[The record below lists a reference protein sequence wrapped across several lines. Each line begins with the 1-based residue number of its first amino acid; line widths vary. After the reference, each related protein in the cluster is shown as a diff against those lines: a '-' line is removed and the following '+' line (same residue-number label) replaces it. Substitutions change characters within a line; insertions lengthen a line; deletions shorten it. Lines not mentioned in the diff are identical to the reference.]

1 MRKLLLSV
9 VVILICFCSAN
20 GQKKQPLT
28 ESSVVKDSLGAVVPY
43 TLWSSLLMTGRY
55 KIKATEKDNTE
66 FILYRLSNEEYEKG
80 LETMPK
86 PKESNFFRTGGRFSH
101 FKTTDIDGNKINT
114 KNLEGKIIVLNFW
127 FINCPPCRMEMPEL
141 SKLSDT
147 YKSDSSIV
155 FLAIALDKKYDIEQ
169 FLNGSSFGYTIIDN
183 GRFITDQYRIS
194 SYPTNVIVDQNGKVY
209 FHSSGLSTG
218 TVHWLKKSIE
228 ELKNSTEKKNAT
240 AKSN

>member
-1 MRKLLLSV
+1 MRKLLLTV

-20 GQKKQPLT
+20 AQKKQPLT

-43 TLWSSLLMTGRY
+43 SLWSSLLITGRY
-55 KIKATEKDNTE
+55 KIKADQKDNTE
-66 FILYRLSNEEYEKG
+66 FIIYRLSDEEYEKALG
-80 LETMPK
+80 TMPK
-86 PKESNFFRTGGRFSH
+86 PKESNFFRTGSSFSH
-101 FKTTDIDGNKINT
+101 FKTTDINGNKINT
-114 KNLEGKIIVLNFW
+114 KSLAGKIIVLNFW

-141 SKLSDT
+141 SKLSDE

-155 FLAIALDKKYDIEQ
+155 FLAIALDKKYDLEQ
-169 FLNGSSFGYTIIDN
+169 FLNGSGFGYTIIDN
-183 GRFITDQYRIS
+183 GRFITDQYRIT

-228 ELKNSTEKKNAT
+228 ELKNSTGKKDAT
-240 AKSN
+240 AKSD

>member
-55 KIKATEKDNTE
+55 KIKAIEKDNTE

>member
-1 MRKLLLSV
+1 MRKLLLTV

-28 ESSVVKDSLGAVVPY
+28 ESSVVKDTLGAVVPY

-55 KIKATEKDNTE
+55 KIKTAEKDNTE
-66 FILYRLSNEEYEKG
+66 FVLYRLSDEEYERALG
-80 LETMPK
+80 TMPK
-86 PKESNFFRTGGRFSH
+86 PRESNFFRTGSRFSH
-101 FKTTDIDGNKINT
+101 FKTTDINGNKINT
-114 KNLEGKIIVLNFW
+114 KSLGGKIIVLNFW

-147 YKSDSSIV
+147 YKLDSSIV

-183 GRFITDQYRIS
+183 GRFITDQYHIS
-194 SYPTNVIVDQNGKVY
+194 SYPTNVIIDQNGKVY

-228 ELKNSTEKKNAT
+228 ELKNSAEKKDAT
-240 AKSN
+240 AKSE